1 MKADPGYFGPDSMM
15 WKVNKEITVL
25 FGGARALLMHA
36 AHPLI
41 AAGARQTSF
50 YQRDPWKRLI
60 RTLSLQNSVTFGTKE
75 EADESAHR
83 INKLHEVI
91 KGTDEV
97 SGGYYDALDH
107 EQLLWVHAC
116 LQISSIY
123 FYEKTVKKL
132 TTEEK
137 DLYHKENTVAA
148 EMVLVDPK
156 QMPTTH
162 EGLKQWVIEK
172 SKEKPFD
179 KVLFGLG
186 IRFVGETVAKKL
198 AKRFGSIDS
207 LKKAS
212 LEELIQTEDIGER
225 IAKSLVAYFSDP
237 KNQDLLSQLQI
248 FGLQLELKLT
258 TLALHSQFSGK
269 RFVVS
274 GVFES
279 FSREDLKKEIEDL
292 GGIIASSISSKTDY
306 LVAGEGIGPSKKAKA
321 EQLGIPLLNELEYM
335 QLKQ

>member
-1 MKADPGYFGPDSMM
+1 MKGDPGYFGPQSMM

-91 KGTDEV
+91 KGEDEIT
-97 SGGYYDALDH
+97 GGFYDALDH

-132 TTEEK
+132 TEEEK
-137 DLYHKENTVAA
+137 NKYHNENSLAA
-148 EMVLVDPK
+148 EMVLVDRKIIPK
-156 QMPTTH
+156 TH
-162 EGLKQWVIEK
+162 EELKDWVIEK
-172 SKEKPFD
+172 SREK
-179 KVLFGLG
+179 
-186 IRFVGETVAKKL
+186 
-198 AKRFGSIDS
+198 
-207 LKKAS
+207 
-212 LEELIQTEDIGER
+212 
-225 IAKSLVAYFSDP
+225 
-237 KNQDLLSQLQI
+237 
-248 FGLQLELKLT
+248 
-258 TLALHSQFSGK
+258 
-269 RFVVS
+269 
-274 GVFES
+274 
-279 FSREDLKKEIEDL
+279 
-292 GGIIASSISSKTDY
+292 DY
-306 LVAGEGIGPSKKAKA
+306 LVLTDVAIDVADIINGGPVPRHIKPIWPFIAFTAFNTLPPEFKNIYGIKDTKFKTA
-321 EQLGIPLLNELEYM
+321 LLNFNLYL
-335 QLKQ
+335 LKYTRPFLPPFFRLIAPARWAKQRLTRNPNLSFKDKSKLL

>member
-1 MKADPGYFGPDSMM
+1 MKGDPGYFGPQSMM

-91 KGTDEV
+91 KGEDEIT
-97 SGGYYDALDH
+97 GGYYDALDH

-132 TTEEK
+132 TEKEKNQYHEE
-137 DLYHKENTVAA
+137 NSIAA
-148 EMVLVDPK
+148 EMVLVDRKIMPK
-156 QMPTTH
+156 TH
-162 EGLKQWVIEK
+162 KELKDWVIEK
-172 SKEKPFD
+172 SKEK
-179 KVLFGLG
+179 
-186 IRFVGETVAKKL
+186 
-198 AKRFGSIDS
+198 
-207 LKKAS
+207 
-212 LEELIQTEDIGER
+212 
-225 IAKSLVAYFSDP
+225 
-237 KNQDLLSQLQI
+237 
-248 FGLQLELKLT
+248 
-258 TLALHSQFSGK
+258 
-269 RFVVS
+269 
-274 GVFES
+274 
-279 FSREDLKKEIEDL
+279 
-292 GGIIASSISSKTDY
+292 DY
-306 LVAGEGIGPSKKAKA
+306 LVLTDVAIDVADIISGGPVPRHIKPIWPFIAFTAFNTLPPEFKNIYGIRETKFKTA
-321 EQLGIPLLNELEYM
+321 LLNFNLYL
-335 QLKQ
+335 LKYTRPFLPPFFRLIAPARWAKQRLTRNPNLSFKDKSKLL

>member
-60 RTLSLQNSVTFGTKE
+60 RTLSLQNSVTFGSKN

-91 KGTDEV
+91 KGNDEV
-97 SGGYYDALDH
+97 TGDVYDALDH

-132 TTEEK
+132 SVEEK
-137 DLYHKENTVAA
+137 NKYHKENMVAA
-148 EMVLVDPK
+148 GLVLIDIDEMPK
-156 QMPTTH
+156 TH
-162 EGLKQWVIEK
+162 EELKEWVVNK
-172 SKEKPFD
+172 SKTENYLIYTD
-179 KVLFGLG
+179 
-186 IRFVGETVAKKL
+186 VAK
-198 AKRFGSIDS
+198 DVQ
-207 LKKAS
+207 
-212 LEELIQTEDIGER
+212 E
-225 IAKSLVAYFSDP
+225 
-237 KNQDLLSQLQI
+237 
-248 FGLQLELKLT
+248 
-258 TLALHSQFSGK
+258 
-269 RFVVS
+269 
-274 GVFES
+274 
-279 FSREDLKKEIEDL
+279 
-292 GGIIASSISSKTDY
+292 IIAGGPVPRHIKPIWPFISFTAFNTLPKEFKELYGVNESKIKDVILKFNLNFLKFTRPF
-306 LVAGEGIGPSKKAKA
+306 LPPFFRLIPPARWAKQRLKSKPNLLFKDKAKF
-321 EQLGIPLLNELEYM
+321 
-335 QLKQ
+335 